1 MVFFHTKQIMKL
13 NISFVASVMSRQ
25 NVHCKLFHPFFSKIY
40 LFYVYQCFDFIN
52 VWVPGTH
59 RSQKKVLN
67 PLISE
72 LQTVVSSYVD
82 TGS

>member
-1 MVFFHTKQIMKL
+1 MVFFHTQQIMKL
-13 NISFVASVMSRQ
+13 NTSFVVMSRQ
-25 NVHCKLFHPFFSKIY
+25 NGHCKPFPPFFSKIY
-40 LFYVYQCFDFIN
+40 LFYVYQCFDFMN
-52 VWVPGTH
+52 VWVPGAH

-67 PLISE
+67 PLIPE